1 MQLSVGTDKNFNA
14 YQGFDIFPPQGQV
27 GPEPSAFPKIYRLLK
42 GTIMKD
48 LNKMVANDLSIEE
61 DLVRPW
67 AMVGRQN
74 NTIRPD
80 VPMSLPNLTIEEA
93 CNKLQSKVP
102 FRMWF
107 ESTSRNASGEPDWI
121 DTQTLTNAN
130 ASTKPILLFL
140 KHFDA
145 EKQTLTGQG
154 HAYIG
159 KHKRIAELGAIILE
173 RMGWEAGVTLKLYEV
188 GMPFTH
194 ETCQY

>member
-14 YQGFDIFPPQGQV
+14 YQGFDIFPVPGQV
-27 GPEPSAFPKIYRLLK
+27 GPEPSAFPKIYRLLRN
-42 GTIMKD
+42 TTVKD
-48 LNKMVANDLSIEE
+48 FNKMVANDLGTEE

-67 AMVGRQN
+67 VMVGRQN

-80 VPMSLPNLTIEEA
+80 VPVAFPNMTIEEA

-107 ESTSRNASGEPDWI
+107 ETTPRNASGEPDWT
-121 DTQTLTNAN
+121 DTQTLTNSN
-130 ASTKPILLFL
+130 ASTKSILLFL

-154 HAYIG
+154 HVYIG
-159 KHKRIAELGAIILE
+159 KQKKIAELGALILE
-173 RMGWEAGVTLKLYEV
+173 RMGWEVGVTLKLYEV
-188 GMPFTH
+188 DLPLTQCRCH
-194 ETCQY
+194 Y